1 MGKTDAQSPSSG
13 PAGRPESGRKSV
25 TPAEV
30 NELRLNY
37 CMAVL
42 AGREVRVNLENGGR
56 VQGLFHAYEKK
67 DRKDGQEG
75 SLVLSC
81 ARDLPSKTRVSGE
94 IKRQMHLPDRCFVS
108 FHATDV
114 PLAPS
119 GPAGPASGSSSGL
132 QGAAVHAGSGFQTDT
147 QISAHSGKRFNDR
160 STRGGAGQ
168 PRELQKWV
176 GDGSRGEDTF
186 GALEPAGGA
195 GARRVN
201 GGTASDWDQFA
212 VNEQR
217 FGVRSSYKEEL
228 YTTKLDLDAIPLQVQ
243 QQADRIATELEKQQQ
258 GTRDGAVDDS
268 RGVEDEE
275 ALFSAVTGTGGYS
288 QHRRAPPDGPGPGV
302 PSSSRSSSSCGAD
315 SGVGGGARGSS
326 RNTASSGSFP
336 HVMASGAHAN
346 KSGAAGGGL
355 SATGERGGDRG
366 AASSAA
372 VSASGS
378 ANRSGGVG
386 AQGKGVAGAHASGST
401 GHVAK
406 VAGGALRK
414 LRENLEIAAKEN
426 QRKELSRVHT
436 PALGAAGGAMGPGVA
451 STPPPHKELHETHKK
466 MRSILASGSPARAP
480 AMHELG
486 GIHALNLEPALPKL
500 DDQTQEEWLNFKKN
514 KNQQS
519 QPGGGEIKRRDRAQD
534 KNEFLNASKV
544 FTQLLEKNK
553 SSPSGSSSSGSGTS
567 ADGSPA
573 SATSSS
579 ADSSQSSSFGSKKGF
594 QFNPHAN
601 AFTPSTPSHATAAT
615 LRGQHVGGGAS
626 ALGANAYPHRPYPGV
641 GNGGMMAPVAP
652 QLGPGTGMALPG
664 VGGPPDARAGQA
676 SAAVSLGAPGGTGSL
691 GDHAQVPV
699 PHSVSGSRHA
709 PHAGAAASNGDASGA
724 GSRGNGK
731 ASTGASGP
739 GGLQAAPAG
748 GAGAPGAPDGAV
760 VPQGRSAGSGSGS
773 GGANRGPAGHLPQGT
788 VGSGGSPTPGPPQ
801 HLNPAGM
808 LAQNP
813 QGCTPPA
820 HAFANQAG
828 APQAPGCWPGGVSL
842 GGANAGLVAGVVV
855 AGAGGAGA
863 AGFPPHPQTPG
874 ATLVG
879 PHPNHAGA
887 SVPAPAGAAA
897 VGLMGPPGATSEPQ
911 SQAAAAAAAA
921 GMGGALGAG
930 GMIAGPGGAAMIPD
944 GLAAGAM
951 PFGMGGFAIN
961 SHMAQMNMMGGNFIG
976 QPPPPPTHHGHQRQ
990 PPHQQALIGNAM
1002 NMRMGPGAVAG
1013 VPHPQGGTSGHQNG
1027 GSAPHY
1033 APFQPLSAEKTGK
1046 GGRGSSGAPRTREV
1060 GEFVNSLV
1068 NKARQEKL
1076 SQISPEWTGLGTDS
1090 YRVILGQIPPT
1101 SFPQAATLPAAALS
1115 APIAP
1120 FPILHPQLSAPLPAG
1135 PLFSL
1140 HPRILFPA
1148 GPQAFLSPAA
1158 GAPPHPGAM
1167 SYPLMYPP
1175 LPLAQHL
1182 SPVVSNPAA
1191 AAAVAAA
1198 AAAAAAH
1205 QGHASAHPGGAAQ
1218 PLPAAGAPGAAGL
1231 PNNNQPSGVVATG
1244 TLCPSNGATA
1254 GAQGAGF
1261 QQSQLMMQQ
1270 QAPNRGAVQP
1280 QRGVGAVAGL
1290 PCTFPVPQG
1299 QPQPGQPQPQPVVGM
1314 TGAMGQPVAA
1324 QAGPNFAAMAAALG
1338 HQHFQGAAAGGG
1350 VMGAAHAVPYVPQ
1363 PLAGLT
1369 GAGRPLAYAPMVAGT
1384 PQQGLLHG
1392 LGAPQQAIMPGPPLL
1407 ATPAAAGVTHPTA
1420 GASITQPIPPETGA
1434 LQTAGAGQSSDSAS
1448 AGSRGAQN
1456 TGVAAATSVG
1466 SSGNGGATPAGTSGS
1481 QVPGTDGGAAA
1492 SSGSTSV
1499 GTPAAGAMVNG
1510 SGSGGAGSGAGS
1522 GAE

>member
-1 MGKTDAQSPSSG
+1 MGKTDAQSPNSG

-67 DRKDGQEG
+67 DRKDGPEG
-75 SLVLSC
+75 ALVLSC

-114 PLAPS
+114 PLAAS

-132 QGAAVHAGSGFQTDT
+132 QGAALPAGSGFQTDT

-160 STRGGAGQ
+160 NTRGGAGH

-176 GDGSRGEDTF
+176 GDGSRGDDTF
-186 GALEPAGGA
+186 GALEPAGGL

-201 GGTASDWDQFA
+201 GGAASDWDQFA

-217 FGVRSSYKEEL
+217 FGIRSSYKEEL

-315 SGVGGGARGSS
+315 SGVGGGTRGSS

-336 HVMASGAHAN
+336 HGMASGVHAN
-346 KSGAAGGGL
+346 KSGAAAGGL
-355 SATGERGGDRG
+355 PASGERGGDRG

-386 AQGKGVAGAHASGST
+386 TQGKGVSGAHAGGST

-451 STPPPHKELHETHKK
+451 STPPHKELHETHKK

-573 SATSSS
+573 SVTSSS
-579 ADSSQSSSFGSKKGF
+579 ADSCQSSSFGSKKGF
-594 QFNPHAN
+594 QFNPNAN

-615 LRGQHVGGGAS
+615 LRGQHVPGGAS
-626 ALGANAYPHRPYPGV
+626 ALGANAYPRRSYPGV
-641 GNGGMMAPVAP
+641 GNGGMMASVTP
-652 QLGPGTGMALPG
+652 QLGPGAAVALPG
-664 VGGPPDARAGQA
+664 VGGPPDARAGQEP
-676 SAAVSLGAPGGTGSL
+676 SAVSVGAPGGTGST

-699 PHSVSGSRHA
+699 PRSVSGSRHA
-709 PHAGAAASNGDASGA
+709 PHAGAASSNVDGSGA

-748 GAGAPGAPDGAV
+748 GAGAPGAPEGAV
-760 VPQGRSAGSGSGS
+760 APQGRGAGSGSGAGS
-773 GGANRGPAGHLPQGT
+773 ANRGPAGHLPQGT
-788 VGSGGSPTPGPPQ
+788 VGSGGTPTPGPPQ

-863 AGFPPHPQTPG
+863 AGFPPHPHPQNPG

-887 SVPAPAGAAA
+887 SMPAPAGAAA
-897 VGLMGPPGATSEPQ
+897 VGLMGPAGATSEPQ

-990 PPHQQALIGNAM
+990 PPHQQGLIGNAV

-1013 VPHPQGGTSGHQNG
+1013 VPHPQGGASGHPNG
-1027 GSAPHY
+1027 GSAPHF
-1033 APFQPLSAEKTGK
+1033 APFRPLSVVKNWK
-1046 GGRGSSGAPRTREV
+1046 G
-1060 GEFVNSLV
+1060 
-1068 NKARQEKL
+1068 RQRV
-1076 SQISPEWTGLGTDS
+1076 ISPEWTGLGTDS
-1090 YRVILGQIPPT
+1090 YRMILGQIPPT
-1101 SFPQAATLPAAALS
+1101 SFPQAAALPAAALS

-1182 SPVVSNPAA
+1182 SPVVSSP
-1191 AAAVAAA
+1191 AAA

-1205 QGHASAHPGGAAQ
+1205 QGHASTLPGGAAQ
-1218 PLPAAGAPGAAGL
+1218 PLPAAGGPGAAGL

-1261 QQSQLMMQQ
+1261 PQSQLMMQQ

-1314 TGAMGQPVAA
+1314 AGAMGQPVAA

-1369 GAGRPLAYAPMVAGT
+1369 GAGRPLTYAPMVAGT

-1434 LQTAGAGQSSDSAS
+1434 LQTVGAGQSGDSA
-1448 AGSRGAQN
+1448 AGGRGAQN
-1456 TGVAAATSVG
+1456 TGVAATISVG

-1481 QVPGTDGGAAA
+1481 QVPGTDGSAAA
-1492 SSGSTSV
+1492 TSGSTNV
-1499 GTPAAGAMVNG
+1499 GTPASGAMVNG